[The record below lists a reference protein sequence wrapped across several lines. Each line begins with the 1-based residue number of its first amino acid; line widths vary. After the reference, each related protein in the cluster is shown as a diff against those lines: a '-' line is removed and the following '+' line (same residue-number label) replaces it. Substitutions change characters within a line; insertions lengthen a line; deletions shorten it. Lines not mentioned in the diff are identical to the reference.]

1 MAHEDQNNLVARQQA
16 LVNAANITFPGYLQ
30 SNHMEQF
37 KRLGLYICTN
47 YKNGSDLQMCVDA
60 EDLILPEEYHLG

>member
-1 MAHEDQNNLVARQQA
+1 V
-16 LVNAANITFPGYLQ
+16 YLKAI
-30 SNHMEQF
+30 

-60 EDLILPEEYHLG
+60 EDLILPEEPIILDNPMPQHEKVGPESSYSD